1 MTKMTKFLIATAL
14 CAVALPSVAM
24 ADVIGS
30 GTGSFSNLSGCGS
43 APCSISSTGGGT
55 NNKVSWGT
63 STGSGQSTLT
73 ATTVN
78 FDVSTNGT
86 HEIAELD
93 WLNTPIDGGTSLDEF
108 NVDYTL
114 KITIPGGTG
123 DQQVFT
129 LNIYNTV
136 NSTGDAIAT
145 FLNGT
150 LNSDITL
157 GDTGWTISN
166 LTYSVLDSHS
176 TLGTCPGDDGTHIN
190 NGWCNPENNLGKLA
204 INAVFTQTA
213 VPEPLTLSLFGAGLV
228 GAASI
233 RRRKAK
239 A

>member
-1 MTKMTKFLIATAL
+1 MSKMSKFLIATAF

-30 GTGSFSNLSGCGS
+30 GTGSFNNLSGCGGE
-43 APCSISSTGGGT
+43 PCSISSTGGGSS
-55 NNKVSWGT
+55 NKVSWGT

-78 FDVSTNGT
+78 FDVSANGT
-86 HEIAELD
+86 YEIAELD
-93 WLNTPIDGGTSLDEF
+93 WLNTPIQGDNSLSEF

-114 KITIPGGTG
+114 KINIQGGTG

-145 FLNGT
+145 FINNT

-157 GDTGWTISN
+157 GDSGWTIGN
-166 LTYSVLDSHS
+166 LKYGVLDSSS
-176 TLGTCPGDDGTHIN
+176 TLGSCPGDDHTTIS

-204 INAVFTQTA
+204 INATFTQTA
-213 VPEPLTLSLFGAGLV
+213 VPEPLTLSLFGAGLA
-228 GAASI
+228 GAAAI